1 MTKISFSTLFLGAM
15 NRARNESPIPPTAAA
30 TVVVSLS
37 EACDFLPKLDKHRG
51 KDLIPVRARSVSFHN
66 CGVIEFLLEGG
77 GVLTLEGL
85 RHGKRERGKNK
96 V

>member
-1 MTKISFSTLFLGAM
+1 M

-66 CGVIEFLLEGG
+66 CGVIEFLLEGRG
-77 GVLTLEGL
+77 RINPRGVETRKE
-85 RHGKRERGKNK
+85 RTREE
-96 V
+96 